1 MSRPLEE
8 IAAATPAA
16 PLSLKRRALTASGW
30 SAAGFAA
37 SQGIRLLTTLVMTR
51 FLAPDMFG
59 VMAIAVMVNVIT
71 SLLTDLGVKQNIIQ
85 SHRGEDPVFLDT
97 AWTVQIV
104 RGGIVWG
111 LALLV
116 ALALV
121 VAGALGLLPAGTVYA
136 APILSAVL
144 AVSSFSVVISG
155 FQSTRAAMAERSL
168 NQRTLI
174 QIELACQ
181 VAALLFMVSV
191 GAATHSIWA
200 LVGGQL
206 VASVVGVS
214 LTHAILPGHPN
225 RFAWDRGALAEI
237 IGFGKWI
244 FVSSFIGVFALNAD
258 RIVLGGVF
266 TPSLLGQFAIAT
278 ALAGAVQ
285 GVFAK
290 LYSTILMPVLSETAR
305 LQRWRLKEVFYRIR
319 VPTDLALLFC
329 AGLLASSGS
338 LIVRLLYDRRYGDAG
353 WMLEI
358 LAFSLV
364 WARYG
369 ATQELYLALG
379 KPRYV
384 AFLNFAR
391 FGSVF
396 AALFLGL
403 ALGGA
408 KGAIWGFALHQ
419 VAIAAI
425 TYRFNAIL
433 GLNDF
438 ARDLGV
444 LVALPIGYAAG
455 EALQWLLRR

>member
-1 MSRPLEE
+1 MSVPVSDE
-8 IAAATPAA
+8 IAAVPVA
-16 PLSLKRRALTASGW
+16 PQSLKRRALNASGW
-30 SAAGFAA
+30 SAVGFVA
-37 SQGIRLLTTLVMTR
+37 SQGIRLFTTLVMTR
-51 FLAPDMFG
+51 LLSPDMFG

-71 SLLTDLGVKQNIIQ
+71 SLLTDLGVRQNIIV
-85 SHRGEDPVFLDT
+85 SRRSDEPMFLNT

-111 LALLV
+111 LALVV
-116 ALALV
+116 AFGLV
-121 VAGALGLLPAGTVYA
+121 VAGASGLLPAGTVYA
-136 APILSAVL
+136 SPVLPAVL
-144 AVSSFSVVISG
+144 AVSSFSVVVSG

-168 NQRTLI
+168 DQRRI
-174 QIELACQ
+174 IRIELVCQ
-181 VAALLFMVSV
+181 IAALLFMVGV
-191 GAATHSIWA
+191 GVLTHSIWA

-206 VASVVGVS
+206 VAGVVGVS
-214 LTHAILPGHPN
+214 LTHVVLPGHSD
-225 RFAWDRGALAEI
+225 RFAWNRSALAEI
-237 IGFGKWI
+237 VGFGKWI

-258 RIVLGGVF
+258 RLVLGGVF
-266 TPSLLGQFAIAT
+266 TASLLGQLAIAT
-278 ALAGAVQ
+278 ALVGAVQ

-379 KPRYV
+379 HPRYV

-396 AALFLGL
+396 VALFLGL
-403 ALGGA
+403 SLGGA
-408 KGAIWGFALHQ
+408 RGAIWGFAMHQ
-419 VAIAAI
+419 VTIAAM
-425 TYRFNAIL
+425 TYRFNAVL

-438 ARDLGV
+438 GRDFGV
-444 LVALPIGYAAG
+444 LVALPIGYASG
-455 EALQWLLRR
+455 ETLQWLLR